1 MKVTK
6 DSKDLAVKDP
16 SVFEKI
22 VNEHGKKLPLMT
34 RLMKSEGIMTVN
46 FSSQNRVVELMQQIV
61 AKSDRFKTFAEIN
74 RAAYYLGMHL
84 IYHMTY
90 DKSNEE
96 ANNIY
101 NGIFSM
107 QKINYDLEIISG
119 FVENFEKMK
128 RHVDSGL
135 MSIDKMVEEV
145 MEQVANVP
153 KRFRKELKKRA
164 ELLIGGAPLGE
175 VSDVRK
181 VGNPGS
187 KVQSLENARYAKEI
201 LEKRT

>member
-1 MKVTK
+1 MKITK
-6 DSKDLAVKDP
+6 DSNDLEVKDP
-16 SVFEKI
+16 SVFEEI
-22 VNEHGKKLPLMT
+22 VGKYGKKLPLMT
-34 RLMKSEGIMTVN
+34 RLMKSEGIMNVN
-46 FSSQNRVVELMQQIV
+46 FSAQNRVVELMQQIT

-74 RAAYYLGMHL
+74 RSAYYLGMHL

-90 DKSNEE
+90 NKDFEQ

-101 NGIFSM
+101 DGIYSM

-135 MSIDKMVEEV
+135 MPIGKMVKEITS
-145 MEQVANVP
+145 QVANVP

-201 LEKRT
+201 LDKEA